1 MLVSSGSAIQCG
13 EGRLNPA
20 DSLIH
25 HPLRRH
31 GGGRP
36 SSCRK
41 RSHSNS
47 RPRLAFHDLVVGFWG
62 LPGDLPVPIRD
73 RRNTRCTIYATLVHH
88 NALSCCYNC
97 IYFSSVEFRHH
108 IVTGFDLHP
117 DATCRV
123 RRRHLPLFSNRIQKF
138 GTSVN
143 NRRPS
148 EPATTMI
155 GSPLCD
161 RCSSVVARVAEEV
174 LQHLTTLP
182 GGKVRGVKWLR
193 IVRNRS
199 DFIRVE
205 PFCKEVGDRDGEAS
219 AQSRE
224 FLLVEPDWCV
234 RAGAYQTEHSCK
246 TMLLLLGNE
255 ARGS

>member
-1 MLVSSGSAIQCG
+1 MPATFLPQVVATRLRKRPERRVARASILRSDATVRLVGDRLEGQACSAAAK
-13 EGRLNPA
+13 RA
-20 DSLIH
+20 DSL
-25 HPLRRH
+25 LRAR
-31 GGGRP
+31 
-36 SSCRK
+36 SSPADQRF
-41 RSHSNS
+41 
-47 RPRLAFHDLVVGFWG
+47 PRLGRTW
-62 LPGDLPVPIRD
+62 P
-73 RRNTRCTIYATLVHH
+73 
-88 NALSCCYNC
+88 NAY
-97 IYFSSVEFRHH
+97 
-108 IVTGFDLHP
+108 
-117 DATCRV
+117 
-123 RRRHLPLFSNRIQKF
+123 NRIQKF

-143 NRRPS
+143 SRRTS

-161 RCSSVVARVAEEV
+161 RCSSVVARIAEEV
-174 LQHLTTLP
+174 LRHLTILP

-193 IVRNRS
+193 IVRNRL

-234 RAGAYQTEHSCK
+234 RAGTYQTKHSCK

>member
-1 MLVSSGSAIQCG
+1 MTSSSGFEASP
-13 EGRLNPA
+13 ET
-20 DSLIH
+20 
-25 HPLRRH
+25 
-31 GGGRP
+31 
-36 SSCRK
+36 
-41 RSHSNS
+41 
-47 RPRLAFHDLVVGFWG
+47 DLSQ
-62 LPGDLPVPIRD
+62 LPD
-73 RRNTRCTIYATLVHH
+73 RRNEQFTIYAILVHH
-88 NALSCCYNC
+88 NALGCCYNC
-97 IYFSSVEFRHH
+97 IYFSSAEFRHH

-205 PFCKEVGDRDGEAS
+205 PFCKEVGDGDGEAS

-234 RAGAYQTEHSCK
+234 RSGAYQTEHSCK

>member
-1 MLVSSGSAIQCG
+1 M
-13 EGRLNPA
+13 
-20 DSLIH
+20 H
-25 HPLRRH
+25 
-31 GGGRP
+31 
-36 SSCRK
+36 
-41 RSHSNS
+41 
-47 RPRLAFHDLVVGFWG
+47 
-62 LPGDLPVPIRD
+62 
-73 RRNTRCTIYATLVHH
+73 Y
-88 NALSCCYNC
+88 NALGCCYNC
-97 IYFSSVEFRHH
+97 IYFSSAEFRHH

-123 RRRHLPLFSNRIQKF
+123 GRRHLPLFSNRIQKF

-205 PFCKEVGDRDGEAS
+205 PFCKEVGDGDGEAS

-224 FLLVEPDWCV
+224 FLLVEPDWCM